1 VKKRH
6 HAGLIVRAPQ
16 FNRVTELLDGYA
28 VRFADDF
35 VAIEPPPERPE

>member
-1 VKKRH
+1 
-6 HAGLIVRAPQ
+6 LIVRAPQ